1 MESFRTTHPELVTGS
16 FDNPDTEL
24 AYLDSLVDDTQGRI
38 NELHQFLV
46 RLHRRRNQ
54 IKSRI
59 YTLPPEVLSRTFLF
73 VCFPGGTGRGIGR
86 EEDGWE
92 RFGLVDRSSIT
103 LSSVSSQWRQVAL
116 GTSELWASITLVIVK
131 RDNISTYASLLRLY
145 LARSQIRDISLDIMF
160 NGSYFDLP
168 SNLIVPITRILF
180 SSKTLDRI
188 LTLRVQ
194 NPPEQWMPL
203 ISKLTRVETLCLT
216 YPMSISRGDST
227 LDLHIQPL
235 RRLHLVGSQWAS
247 ADLPKSLQYLSLETT
262 YPNFEL
268 GLLRQ
273 CPNLIECHARNQIP
287 WQGFTNAS
295 VDVPLAFDH
304 LSSFTWSLHAGIN
317 DGSASRNLFLPA
329 LRHLHLVAPES
340 ASGKPVIDFIH
351 KHSKMLISLNI
362 EQFIEWSSRE
372 YADLFQCDM
381 PCLCSITVN
390 APFADLVSCM
400 EALMQKSGARGDF
413 PDSEN
418 VVVPMLSSLR
428 LSEANPEDEDY
439 TGGIDKLASVLLEM
453 LRTRRAGEVSRFE
466 VDVPELDADFQ
477 EDLWPLEV
485 QKDLKGYISEHRV
498 RLTQDSNIP
507 YFLDGSGK

>member
-1 MESFRTTHPELVTGS
+1 MESFRITPPELVTES

-24 AYLDSLVDDTQGRI
+24 AYLDSLVDDTQSRI
-38 NELHQFLV
+38 NELRQFLV

-116 GTSELWASITLVIVK
+116 GTSELWASLTLVIVK
-131 RDNISTYASLLRLY
+131 RDDISSYASLLRLY

-160 NGSYFDLP
+160 SGSYFDLP
-168 SNLIVPITRILF
+168 SNLIVPITRTLF

-216 YPMSISRGDST
+216 YPMSTSR
-227 LDLHIQPL
+227 
-235 RRLHLVGSQWAS
+235 VAS

-295 VDVPLAFDH
+295 VDVPLVFDH

-329 LRHLHLVAPES
+329 LKHLHLVAPES
-340 ASGKPVIDFIH
+340 ASGRPVIDFIH
-351 KHSKMLISLNI
+351 KHSRMLISLNI
-362 EQFIEWSSRE
+362 EQFIEWTSRE

-381 PCLCSITVN
+381 PCLCSIAVN

-439 TGGIDKLASVLLEM
+439 AGGVDKLAAVLLEM
-453 LRTRRAGEVSRFE
+453 LRTRRAGEVSTFE
-466 VDVPELDADFQ
+466 VDVPDLDADFQ

-485 QKDLKGYISEHRV
+485 QKDLKDYISEHRV
-498 RLTQDSNIP
+498 RLTQDSSIP